1 MKIKTKLNLIL
12 LLVILFSSLVIGY
25 TINEFIGQQHSLE
38 RSEQL
43 VKLSKKLSALIHETQ
58 KERGAS
64 AGYVGSKGQ
73 KFRTILPKQRQL
85 TDQRIQ
91 ELYTYLQRFPKEKF
105 PKIKP
110 VLDEILRYLNQL
122 PSIRSKVDTLSISL
136 ADAVKFYTELNA
148 KILKLISLTAKLN
161 NIPQLVK
168 ALDGYAN
175 FLKAKERA
183 GIERAVMSGTFAAN
197 EFKSGFYRKFIAL
210 LAEQRAYLDAF
221 VSIAPDEEVAYYKKV
236 MSSPVVQEVNR
247 MRKIAIQKHTA
258 GDFGIDAEYWFKTIT
273 KKIDL
278 LKKVDDFIANHNEQ
292 MIQKLKH
299 DNYISEL
306 TKIAIVALFALAI
319 ILIIFFVVR
328 DITRSVQESLKK
340 IECVSKDLDLTCDV
354 QIPGHDEI
362 AQIAR
367 ALHHMIVA
375 FRESMD
381 KVRMVVASAQ
391 EESQKLHAISQQL
404 LQNGQIADKK
414 TQQINSSISEIA
426 TKLDDLEESAIT
438 VQEDLQKTSK
448 FLEDFAQQ
456 LEKVVYDITQSN
468 ENQQKLVQK
477 VKNLTQQAENIQEII
492 EIISDIATKT
502 NLLALN
508 ASIEAARA
516 GEHGKGFAV
525 VAEEIRGLAEKTQK
539 SLSDI
544 DKSLNQIINNVNV
557 IAKGVNETSKQM
569 SAISKSAQH
578 LISSS
583 NKTKENL
590 SITIEKSADSMKK
603 STYIATK
610 TKELMENMEEFVKI
624 AKQNT
629 LIRQDLEKAA
639 KTLEENANNLATE
652 IKKFKV

>member
-12 LLVILFSSLVIGY
+12 LLVILFASLVIGY
-25 TINEFIGQQHSLE
+25 TIDEFVTQQRSLE

-64 AGYVGSKGQ
+64 AGYLGSKGQ
-73 KFRTILPKQRQL
+73 KFRTILPQQRRL
-85 TDQRIQ
+85 TDKRIE
-91 ELYTYLQRFPKEKF
+91 ELFLYLQQFPKEKF
-105 PKIKP
+105 PRIKP

-122 PSIRSKVDTLSISL
+122 PTIRAKIDNLAISV
-136 ADAVKFYTELNA
+136 AQEVKFYSALNA
-148 KILKLISLTAKLN
+148 KILQLISLTAKLN

-183 GIERAVMSGTFAAN
+183 GIERAVLSGTFAAN
-197 EFKSGFYRKFIAL
+197 AFKQGFFKKFIAL
-210 LAEQRAYLDAF
+210 LAEQRAYIDAF
-221 VSIAPDEEVAYYKKV
+221 ESIAPDEEVAYYKKV

-247 MRKIAIQKHTA
+247 MRQIAIQKHTT

-292 MIQKLKH
+292 IIQKLKH
-299 DNYISEL
+299 DNYVNEL
-306 TKIAIVALFALAI
+306 TKIAIVAFFALAI

-328 DITRSVQESLKK
+328 DVTKSVQESLKK

-354 QIPGHDEI
+354 QIPGRDEI
-362 AQIAR
+362 AQIAQ
-367 ALHHMIVA
+367 ALHHMIVT

-404 LQNGQIADKK
+404 LQNGQIADEK

-426 TKLDDLEESAIT
+426 TKLDELEESAIT

-456 LEKVVYDITQSN
+456 LEKVVYDIAQSN